1 MGDIGSASFERVPD
15 AIPVG
20 RAAALAQRAA
30 LSRYSLPEAE
40 FAAWRMAASRTGRE
54 PVTVAQVNIVGA
66 DRVNP
71 EFVRQTLQ
79 RLFPTAAGCCIS
91 HVSEYRDA
99 MFNSS
104 QLKNLEQEIST
115 LEPMAEDEKGEWI
128 QLKSMVRTAAEKG
141 NLYMRFYGEPE
152 KG

>member
-1 MGDIGSASFERVPD
+1 MSVIVTLEDREGEIIGNVLEIR
-15 AIPVG
+15 
-20 RAAALAQRAA
+20 
-30 LSRYSLPEAE
+30 
-40 FAAWRMAASRTGRE
+40 
-54 PVTVAQVNIVGA
+54 
-66 DRVNP
+66 
-71 EFVRQTLQ
+71 TLQ

-99 MFNSS
+99 MFNAS
-104 QLKNLEQEIST
+104 QLKNLEQEISA